1 MSSYKNIYIG
11 AMSGT
16 SHDAIDVSITEIG
29 KDITLKSFF
38 SKRIPNSVRIRIKN
52 IMESDSTTLIELGQL
67 NKKIG
72 HLFAQA
78 INESIKKAKLKKS
91 RINCVAISGQTIRH
105 EISNTNPFSMQIG
118 DPNIVSNITGLT
130 VISDFRN
137 MHISLGGE
145 GAPLV
150 PEFHN
155 ELFHEARKS
164 KIILNIGGI
173 ANYSYIKNKNY
184 LWGSDVGPGKAL
196 MDAYCQNYLNKPY
209 DKDGKI
215 ASKGK
220 VNTKEINRLLSHKF
234 FKQKFPKSTGK
245 ELFNLHMLSNKF
257 LKESPENILAT
268 LAEFTALSI
277 YKSINMNKH
286 KFDELVVCGG
296 GGKNIFLIK
305 RIAAA
310 INQEVILS
318 NDLGYDIQ
326 AIESMAFAWMGHK
339 RINNQV
345 MKIQLGKDK
354 FNKGLL
360 GSITKAI
367 P

>member
-1 MSSYKNIYIG
+1 MNNFKNIYIG

-16 SHDAIDVSITEIG
+16 SHDAVDVSILKIE
-29 KDITLKSFF
+29 KDITLNFF
-38 SKRIPNSVRIRIKN
+38 YSKPIPNSLRTRIKN
-52 IMESDSTTLIELGQL
+52 IIEADSVALVELGQL

-72 HLFAQA
+72 YLFAAA
-78 INESIKKAKLKKS
+78 INESIEKAKLKK
-91 RINCVAISGQTIRH
+91 NKVKCVAISGQTIRH
-105 EISNTNPFSMQIG
+105 DVLSANPFSMQIG
-118 DPNIVSNITGLT
+118 DPNVVSNETGLT
-130 VISDFRN
+130 TISDFRN

-155 ELFHEARKS
+155 ELFHSSKKS
-164 KIILNIGGI
+164 KIILNLGGI

-184 LWGSDVGPGKAL
+184 FWGSDVGPGNAL
-196 MDAYCQNYLNKPY
+196 MDSYCQKYLNKPF

-220 VNTKEINRLLSHKF
+220 VDSKELKRLLSHKF

-245 ELFNLHMLSNKF
+245 ELFNLSMLSKQF

-268 LAEFTALSI
+268 LLEFTAISI
-277 YKSINMNKH
+277 ERSINANNH
-286 KFDELVVCGG
+286 KFDEFVVCGG
-296 GGKNIFLIK
+296 GGKNKFLITK
-305 RIAAA
+305 LAA
-310 INQEVILS
+310 ILKNEVVLS
-318 NDLGYDIQ
+318 NAYGYDIQ
-326 AIESMAFAWMGHK
+326 AIESMAFAWMGYK
-339 RINNQV
+339 RINNKV
-345 MKIQLGKDK
+345 LKVQLGKNK

-360 GSITKAI
+360 GSITQAK

>member
-1 MSSYKNIYIG
+1 
-11 AMSGT
+11 
-16 SHDAIDVSITEIG
+16 
-29 KDITLKSFF
+29 
-38 SKRIPNSVRIRIKN
+38 
-52 IMESDSTTLIELGQL
+52 
-67 NKKIG
+67 
-72 HLFAQA
+72 
-78 INESIKKAKLKKS
+78 
-91 RINCVAISGQTIRH
+91 
-105 EISNTNPFSMQIG
+105 
-118 DPNIVSNITGLT
+118 
-130 VISDFRN
+130 

-184 LWGSDVGPGKAL
+184 LWGSDVGPGNAL
-196 MDAYCQNYLNKPY
+196 MDAYCQNYLNRPY

-220 VNTKEINRLLSHKF
+220 VNTKELNRLLSHKF

-245 ELFNLHMLSNKF
+245 ELFNLNMLSNKF
-257 LKESPENILAT
+257 LKGVPENILAT

-277 YKSINMNKH
+277 HKSINMNKH
-286 KFDELVVCGG
+286 KYDELVVCGG
-296 GGKNIFLIK
+296 GGKNTFLIK

-310 INQEVILS
+310 IDQEVILS

-326 AIESMAFAWMGHK
+326 AIESMAFAWMGYK
-339 RINNQV
+339 RLNNQV
-345 MKIQLGKDK
+345 MKVQLGKDK